1 VTQVTGEQQH
11 NLPELLGYA
20 LVAPR
25 IKVMY
30 VPTTKVACSTL
41 KLFISQAEGCYNA
54 SVAQEIITPNI
65 SQEQTVHNYRVHGLT
80 RFLDMSDKEKW
91 EIINSPDWLRVAA
104 LRDPIKRAYSSWE
117 NRAFLRAPGT
127 PQSVIDA
134 CGDVSVDGRVD
145 VAATFKKFA
154 RAIHADRDSFAIDD
168 HFRPQF
174 NTLYSNQVDYHH
186 LIRIDNHGEMQNLAD
201 IINKRAGTNIQ
212 LQRLNSGLGIKPEQ
226 VCDKETAD
234 LIAATYKEDYE
245 WFGFAPHQITAPT
258 ASFVLDALQQALL
271 LNLRQTTERLQILSR
286 AAFNRGGSLQRIMS
300 DKAVAR
306 IGVVTVSDRA
316 FAGVYEDLGGPAI
329 ISFLTQHLT
338 SEWVAVSRVVP
349 DETDVVA
356 ATLIELADVEH
367 CSLIVTT
374 GGTGPALRD
383 ITPEATEQVC
393 AKMMPGFG
401 ELMRQVSLQVV
412 PTAILSRQTAGIRGS
427 SLIINLPG
435 KPSSISDCLTA
446 VLPASPYCIDI
457 IGGAHLEVGNGLE
470 AFRPK
475 SK

>member
-1 VTQVTGEQQH
+1 MTNEQQH

-80 RFLDMSDKEKW
+80 RFLDMNDKDKW
-91 EIINSPDWLRVAA
+91 EIINSPDWLRIAA

-134 CGDVSVDGRVD
+134 CGDVLVDGRVD

-154 RAIHADRDSFAIDD
+154 RAIHADRDSFSIDD

-174 NTLYSNQVDYHH
+174 NTLYSNQVHYHH
-186 LIRIDNHGEMQNLAD
+186 LIRNDNHGEMQNLAD
-201 IINKRAGTNIQ
+201 IINKRAGTNIS

-245 WFGFAPHQITAPT
+245 WFGFTAHQINAPT
-258 ASFVLDALQQALL
+258 ASFVLDPLQQALL

-286 AAFNRGGSLQRIMS
+286 AAFNRVGFRYGLAQMRKSLWIRITNP
-300 DKAVAR
+300 KAKGDTR
-306 IGVVTVSDRA
+306 
-316 FAGVYEDLGGPAI
+316 L
-329 ISFLTQHLT
+329 
-338 SEWVAVSRVVP
+338 
-349 DETDVVA
+349 
-356 ATLIELADVEH
+356 
-367 CSLIVTT
+367 
-374 GGTGPALRD
+374 
-383 ITPEATEQVC
+383 
-393 AKMMPGFG
+393 
-401 ELMRQVSLQVV
+401 LQW
-412 PTAILSRQTAGIRGS
+412 
-427 SLIINLPG
+427 
-435 KPSSISDCLTA
+435 
-446 VLPASPYCIDI
+446 
-457 IGGAHLEVGNGLE
+457 
-470 AFRPK
+470 
-475 SK
+475 